1 MIKIARNK
9 NFAEWIDIFCLGKL
23 VTNAKTERKALEIAK
38 QIKREARA
46 RYLQRLH
53 IVNELDEES

>member
-23 VTNAKTERKALEIAK
+23 VTNTKTERKALEIAK

-46 RYLQRLH
+46 RYFQRLH
-53 IVNELDEES
+53 IVNELKDKS